1 MNRMPQL
8 YWSNTVAVSA
18 NAVVQLLCI
27 SYGSYDSVIVWMTV
41 ESCSIMSKAASVA
54 ASHSLHNTSSRCK
67 TRATWIHVSAAHWR
81 SCGKRG
87 NKGYWSMWWVWCSE
101 KEIYP
106 WDSKVQVLIFSC
118 NCIWL
123 CCFQSWEKSTAPHPS
138 ISCRCWRVTVANRQ
152 TVWTAWRSPGRYNMW
167 Q

>member
-1 MNRMPQL
+1 MPF
-8 YWSNTVAVSA
+8 
-18 NAVVQLLCI
+18 
-27 SYGSYDSVIVWMTV
+27 SVYI
-41 ESCSIMSKAASVA
+41 ASVGHSCA
-54 ASHSLHNTSSRCK
+54 NNEPYASVVLKQHSGSVSQCSGTTLMYFLWFHNTSSRCK

-138 ISCRCWRVTVANRQ
+138 TSCQCWRVTVANRQ